1 MPSTALA
8 RRPLSPAAPKP
19 PLGWPLLPATEA
31 GGLSYPTLDESVRQ
45 TIRIIL
51 LTRPGELL
59 LHPSFGAGLEDLLH
73 EPNTVTT
80 RRRIRDRI
88 RDSLVRWEPRIV
100 LDAVEVWPLDDKP
113 DTLRAEILYRLKRT
127 GQGTNLVL
135 DLSLGS

>member
-1 MPSTALA
+1 MSSTPLA
-8 RRPLSPAAPKP
+8 RRPLPATAPKP
-19 PLGWPLLPATEA
+19 PLGWPLLPMAEA

-45 TIRIIL
+45 AIRVIL

-88 RDSLVRWEPRIV
+88 RNSLQRWEPRIV
-100 LDAVEVWPLDDKP
+100 LDGVEVWPLDDRP
-113 DTLRAEILYRLKRT
+113 DTVRAEILYRLKRT
-127 GQGTNLVL
+127 GQGANLVL